1 MKRGPQPKKV
11 FDAVQSRARAA
22 KLRELMGIMKNE
34 KMRAGMEL
42 LARKFEQRADKLDG
56 TPTKGN
62 PAKLK
67 LGRNTLPQAH

>member
-22 KLRELMGIMKNE
+22 KLRALMGVMRND

-42 LARKFEQRADKLDG
+42 LARKFEQRADKLESG
-56 TPTKGN
+56 STH
-62 PAKLK
+62 LK
-67 LGRNTLPQAH
+67 LRANAVPQAH